1 MPTSSDA
8 PTKTSWVLWYLQV
21 LLHITGFARLIV
33 IQQKIYVRNFLDL
46 DATLPNSNL
55 IQAGEMAQCTDCLL
69 NLGSYIHVKAGP
81 IGVHL

>member
-8 PTKTSWVLWYLQV
+8 PEKTSWVLWYLQV
-21 LLHITGFARLIV
+21 LLHISGFARLIV
-33 IQQKIYVRNFLDL
+33 KQQKIYVRNFLDL
-46 DATLPNSNL
+46 DATLTNSNL

-69 NLGSYIHVKAGP
+69 NLGSYIHMKAGP

>member
-8 PTKTSWVLWYLQV
+8 PAKTSWVLWYLEV
-21 LLHITGFARLIV
+21 LLHITGFARLLV

-46 DATLPNSNL
+46 DATLTNSNL

-69 NLGSYIHVKAGP
+69 NLGPYIHVKAGP
-81 IGVHL
+81 IGVRL